1 MGFSRQEYSSGLPFP
16 PPGDLPH
23 PGIEPASCGSPVW
36 QAEWDLGLE
45 RLFFQMRTVGT
56 FYMSSPRLPW
66 WLSGKESACN
76 AGSTGDAGSI
86 PGWGRS
92 PGAGH
97 GNLLQYSCLENP
109 MDREAWWATV
119 QRVAKSQ
126 DMTEHAHKHMSS
138 PRENGTEGKRR
149 PRGSER
155 RQ

>member
-1 MGFSRQEYSSGLPFP
+1 MKGEEGK
-16 PPGDLPH
+16 
-23 PGIEPASCGSPVW
+23 W
-36 QAEWDLGLE
+36 QGEWDLGLE

-76 AGSTGDAGSI
+76 AGSAGDAGSI

-97 GNLLQYSCLENP
+97 GNLLQYSFLENP

-138 PRENGTEGKRR
+138 PRENGTEEKRR